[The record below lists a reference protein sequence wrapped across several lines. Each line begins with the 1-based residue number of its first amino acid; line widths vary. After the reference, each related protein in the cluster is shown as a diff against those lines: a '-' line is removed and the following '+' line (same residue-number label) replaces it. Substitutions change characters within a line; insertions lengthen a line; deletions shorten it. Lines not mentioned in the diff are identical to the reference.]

1 MTDTVL
7 EGALD
12 VLTVLLL
19 PTVEL
24 TVLVDS
30 KPLLLLLLLCE
41 LTVLAAPELTEP
53 EEDEVDVARLVRVPE
68 LEVLE
73 LALLAKPVLVC
84 ELDEL
89 PEAVLV

>member
-1 MTDTVL
+1 ML
-7 EGALD
+7 EGAPD

-19 PTVEL
+19 PTVKL

-30 KPLLLLLLLCE
+30 KPLLPLLLCE

-53 EEDEVDVARLVRVPE
+53 EEEEVDVCRLVTLPE
-68 LEVLE
+68 LEVPE
-73 LALLAKPVLVC
+73 LALLAKSVLVC
-84 ELDEL
+84 ELSEL

>member
-30 KPLLLLLLLCE
+30 KPLLLLLLCE

>member
-1 MTDTVL
+1 ML

-12 VLTVLLL
+12 VLTVPLL
-19 PTVEL
+19 PTVKL
-24 TVLVDS
+24 TVLVES
-30 KPLLLLLLLCE
+30 KPLLPLLLCE

-53 EEDEVDVARLVRVPE
+53 KEEEVDVYRMVTLPE
-68 LEVLE
+68 LEVPE
-73 LALLAKPVLVC
+73 LALLAKLVLVC